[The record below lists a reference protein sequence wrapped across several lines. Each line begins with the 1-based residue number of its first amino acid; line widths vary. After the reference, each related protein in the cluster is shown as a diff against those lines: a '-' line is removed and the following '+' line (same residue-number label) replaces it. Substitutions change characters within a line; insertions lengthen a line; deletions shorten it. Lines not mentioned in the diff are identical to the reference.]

1 MFGIMEALLSFIRR
15 QVGLRTDAANQ
26 AGSLHAKVSEIR
38 NTLNAVNANVSRSP
52 WAAGKTPVWTYGKYS
67 VASYDPGMVTIV
79 NIAGPRTILGGFL
92 IVYGDRGG
100 YYRLVIDGE
109 PHVILGDDN
118 PGDATYYDM
127 DIRNLWNTSYASGI
141 ADYRF
146 ASLTPASEYS
156 YGYIATGGMITLP
169 MMHINS
175 HFTLEGHYNGSYNFS
190 ATSIYNILH
199 TSV

>member
-1 MFGIMEALLSFIRR
+1 MDAVVLYPE
-15 QVGLRTDAANQ
+15 VGTRSDAAS
-26 AGSLHAKVSEIR
+26 AGGSLHAKMGDAKSLL
-38 NTLNAVNANVSRSP
+38 NTINANVSRAP

-92 IVYGDRGG
+92 IVNGGRGG
-100 YYRLVIDGE
+100 YHRLVIDGE
-109 PHVILGDDN
+109 PHVIQGDDL
-118 PGDATYYDM
+118 PGDATYYGM
-127 DIRNLWNTSYASGI
+127 DIRNLWNTSYARGI

-146 ASLTPASEYS
+146 TSLTPASEYS
-156 YGYIATGGMITLP
+156 YASIVTGGMITLP